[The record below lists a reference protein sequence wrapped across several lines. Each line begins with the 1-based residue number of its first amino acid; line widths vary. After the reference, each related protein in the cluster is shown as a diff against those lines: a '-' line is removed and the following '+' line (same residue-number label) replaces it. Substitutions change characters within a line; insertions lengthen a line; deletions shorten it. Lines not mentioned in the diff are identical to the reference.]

1 MSVQPRSK
9 SAAPARSASGKPAK
23 AGRAKAAKS
32 AAPSSRAKA
41 GKFGA
46 AKSGKFSDA
55 PSRVKSGKPARRGTA
70 AKEMSRA
77 RSEFDSSS
85 ESAPQLGKS
94 TWVKGTPKAGKLT
107 GKTSVRAGSKPSSK
121 SIFKSGK
128 GSSNTPAK
136 REKNS
141 ARSQERA
148 KRFADTRG
156 VGDVQLR
163 SRDSRDENQSL
174 SHGSPRDSHG
184 DSQSDSRAPRTT
196 KFAPARRV
204 DTRVDTRSDSRGGS
218 RGDSRGASR
227 SADARSNDTRPTTR
241 RDARIAEVARGDG
254 RPNFEPQKRTKFIPG
269 GKRTG
274 APARGSD
281 SSDRTGARSSFN
293 RDGARGA
300 ATRDDSRTTSN
311 REGSS
316 AGSSSRENFRT
327 SANREGSRPTTRSTH
342 SGIATPHKGSTF
354 RPSSSRNTDHMGSN
368 NSGPRSHNSR
378 GKSGNNYSNNEFVED
393 FGADDNYINDVE
405 QETTE
410 VALHHKPTE
419 GTGKTW
425 AELGIAPA
433 LVSALTSQG
442 ITSPFPIQVATL
454 PDAIKGHD
462 ILGRGQT
469 GSGKTLAFG
478 LALLTNLEGKQAAPH
493 RPLGLILTPTRELA
507 LQINDV
513 ITPLARAI
521 RLDSVVI
528 AGGMPYGKQITA
540 MRKSCPILVATP
552 GRLID
557 LLDKGEVQL
566 DDLQITV
573 LDEADQMADMGFL
586 PVVKEILDQA
596 RPNGQRLLFSA
607 TLDRGVD
614 SLVKKYLN
622 NPKTHSLQNDRAS
635 VSTMEHHVLVM
646 HPGDKDEITAQIASR
661 DGRTILFVKTQRGAD
676 RLADKLASV
685 GVPVGALHGGKS
697 QAVRTRTLAH
707 FKASTTAALVAT
719 DVAARGIHV
728 DGISLVVHVDAPTD
742 HKDYLHRAGRTA
754 RAGEAGVV
762 VTLATSKQQSA
773 VRGLTSRA
781 GVYPKFVDVRPH
793 HAELVSI
800 TGSREPSGIAYVV
813 PVMASDGPRRSGK
826 PRPRSDQRRR
836 RPR

>member
-1 MSVQPRSK
+1 MSLQPRLK
-9 SAAPARSASGKPAK
+9 SAAPARI
-23 AGRAKAAKS
+23 
-32 AAPSSRAKA
+32 
-41 GKFGA
+41 
-46 AKSGKFSDA
+46 
-55 PSRVKSGKPARRGTA
+55 KSGKPHRKGTA
-70 AKEMSRA
+70 GKPA
-77 RSEFDSSS
+77 SSAS
-85 ESAPQLGKS
+85 P
-94 TWVKGTPKAGKLT
+94 
-107 GKTSVRAGSKPSSK
+107 R
-121 SIFKSGK
+121 
-128 GSSNTPAK
+128 K
-136 REKNS
+136 REKTN
-141 ARSQERA
+141 ARSLERA

-156 VGDVQLR
+156 AAITTNRADDHR
-163 SRDSRDENQSL
+163 SERSEDR
-174 SHGSPRDSHG
+174 P
-184 DSQSDSRAPRTT
+184 APRVN
-196 KFAPARRV
+196 KSAPERRT
-204 DTRVDTRSDSRGGS
+204 DRTAERP
-218 RGDSRGASR
+218 
-227 SADARSNDTRPTTR
+227 DTRPTTR
-241 RDARIAEVARGDG
+241 RDASLAHARSGDG
-254 RPNFEPQKRTKFIPG
+254 RPNFEPKKRTKFIPG

-274 APARGSD
+274 TP
-281 SSDRTGARSSFN
+281 
-293 RDGARGA
+293 
-300 ATRDDSRTTSN
+300 
-311 REGSS
+311 
-316 AGSSSRENFRT
+316 
-327 SANREGSRPTTRSTH
+327 TRSTH
-342 SGIATPHKGSTF
+342 SGIATPNKSPFT
-354 RPSSSRNTDHMGSN
+354 RPSSSRSTNNFASRSN
-368 NSGPRSHNSR
+368 NGSD
-378 GKSGNNYSNNEFVED
+378 KSGGNFANNHYSED
-393 FGADDNYINDVE
+393 FGADDNYITDVE
-405 QETTE
+405 QESAIESSRHTPNESTNITF
-410 VALHHKPTE
+410 AQ
-419 GTGKTW
+419 
-425 AELGIAPA
+425 LGITPS
-433 LVSALTSQG
+433 LVQILTSQG
-442 ITSPFPIQVATL
+442 INAPFPIQVATL

-469 GSGKTLAFG
+469 GSGKTLAFA
-478 LALLTNLEGKQAAPH
+478 LALLTRLEGKQAAPH
-493 RPLGLILTPTRELA
+493 RPLALILTPTRELA

-513 ITPLARAI
+513 ITPLAKAI

-528 AGGMPYGKQITA
+528 AGGMPYAKQITA

-557 LLDKGEVQL
+557 LLNRGEVQL

-596 RPNGQRLLFSA
+596 KPNGQRLLFSA

-646 HPGDKDEITAQIASR
+646 HPGDKDEITAQIAAR

-685 GVPVGALHGGKS
+685 GVAVGALHGGKS

-707 FKASTTAALVAT
+707 FKSNPTAALVAT

-728 DGISLVVHVDAPTD
+728 DDVSLVVHVDAPTD

-800 TGSREPSGIAYVV
+800 TGSKEPSGIAYIAPVV
-813 PVMASDGPRRSGK
+813 DKPKFGGRK
-826 PRPRSDQRRR
+826 PRPGQDQRRR

>member
-9 SAAPARSASGKPAK
+9 SAAPK
-23 AGRAKAAKS
+23 
-32 AAPSSRAKA
+32 
-41 GKFGA
+41 
-46 AKSGKFSDA
+46 
-55 PSRVKSGKPARRGTA
+55 RVKSDKPARRGTA
-70 AKEMSRA
+70 AKTFSRD
-77 RSEFDSSS
+77 RE
-85 ESAPQLGKS
+85 ESATAAPAKS
-94 TWVKGTPKAGKLT
+94 TWIKGTPKAGKLT
-107 GKTSVRAGSKPSSK
+107 GKTTARAGSKAPARKPKPSAT
-121 SIFKSGK
+121 
-128 GSSNTPAK
+128 TPAK
-136 REKNS
+136 RAKNS
-141 ARSQERA
+141 ARSIDRA

-156 VGDVQLR
+156 PSIIR
-163 SRDSRDENQSL
+163 T
-174 SHGSPRDSHG
+174 PR
-184 DSQSDSRAPRTT
+184 AEATETT
-196 KFAPARRV
+196 PTTRPTRFTPARRV
-204 DTRVDTRSDSRGGS
+204 DTRVDTR
-218 RGDSRGASR
+218 
-227 SADARSNDTRPTTR
+227 NDTRPTTR

-254 RPNFEPQKRTKFIPG
+254 RPNFEPKKRTKFIPG

-274 APARGSD
+274 APA
-281 SSDRTGARSSFN
+281 A
-293 RDGARGA
+293 
-300 ATRDDSRTTSN
+300 
-311 REGSS
+311 
-316 AGSSSRENFRT
+316 RT
-327 SANREGSRPTTRSTH
+327 STRSAHT
-342 SGIATPHKGSTF
+342 GIATPHKGSTF
-354 RPSSSRNTDHMGSN
+354 RPSPSRNTDHVREN
-368 NSGPRSHNSR
+368 NSGPRSHNGR
-378 GKSGNNYSNNEFVED
+378 GSANNYSNSQYVED

-425 AELGIAPA
+425 TELGIAPA
-433 LVSALTSQG
+433 LVQALTAQG
-442 ITSPFPIQVATL
+442 ITAPFPIQVATL
-454 PDAIKGHD
+454 PDALKGHD

-528 AGGMPYGKQITA
+528 AGGMPYAKQITA

-566 DDLQITV
+566 DDLQITI

-646 HPGDKDEITAQIASR
+646 HPGDKDEITAQIAAR

-685 GVPVGALHGGKS
+685 GVAVGALHGGKS

-707 FKASTTAALVAT
+707 FKASETAALVAT
-719 DVAARGIHV
+719 EFAARGIIV

-781 GVYPKFVDVRPH
+781 GVFPKFVDVRPH

-800 TGSREPSGIAYVV
+800 TGSKEPSGIAYIA
-813 PVMASDGPRRSGK
+813 PVMASDGPRRTGK